1 MLGLLSALVLAL
13 GAGVHP
19 DSQSSSRLTVTEQGA
34 GLELSMQALSL
45 IECLELDVDGDRR
58 LSESELERGR
68 LAIGQYLD
76 ARYQID
82 PTGTRNPWTL
92 ELVDGAQTGYQLV
105 QAMTTFSI
113 ASECEELNV
122 RCRLFLER
130 NPLHRDVA
138 TIVWRGEEPAV
149 FLFGEG
155 VELWNFRSASARRGG
170 VLASYFR
177 LGVEHILGGWDHLAF
192 LLALLVAARGLRSL
206 LAVVTAFTAAHSI
219 TLALAALEVVRVP
232 GRLVE
237 LAIALSIAYVAAE
250 VLLVRRPGA
259 RWVEAFLFGLV
270 HGLGFAG
277 FLGESLVLEPLKVT
291 ALAGF
296 NLGVEA
302 GQLAVVGALALLVTR
317 VPGDRSYRE
326 RRDEWLVPRWLR
338 GALAALVLCAGLYW
352 FLERAGWLPWE
363 SA

>member
-1 MLGLLSALVLAL
+1 MLAWLASFVLAL
-13 GAGVHP
+13 GWGVHP
-19 DSQSSSRLTVTEQGA
+19 DSQSSSRLTVTDAGA
-34 GLELSMQALSL
+34 GLELSVQSLSL
-45 IECLELDVDGDRR
+45 IECLEIDADGDRR
-58 LSESELERGR
+58 LSQVELERGR
-68 LAIGQYLD
+68 AAIGQYFD

-82 PTGTRNPWTL
+82 PTGPRNPWTL

-105 QAMTTFSI
+105 QALTTFPV
-113 ASECEELNV
+113 ARECEELNV
-122 RCRLFLER
+122 RCRLFLEQ

-155 VELWNFRSASARRGG
+155 VERWNFRSASARRGG
-170 VLASYFR
+170 VLASYFQ

-192 LLALLVAARGLRSL
+192 LFALLVAARGVRSL
-206 LAVVTAFTAAHSI
+206 FAVVTAFTAAHSI
-219 TLALAALEVVRVP
+219 TLALAALELVRVP

-250 VLLVRRPGA
+250 ALLVRRPGA
-259 RWVEAFLFGLV
+259 RWIEAFAFGLV

-277 FLGESLVLEPLKVT
+277 FLGDSLVLEPLKVT

-302 GQLAVVGALALLVTR
+302 GQLAVVAAAALVVVRL
-317 VPGDRSYRE
+317 PGDRDYRGQ
-326 RRDEWLVPRWLR
+326 RDQWLVPRWLR
-338 GALAALVLCAGLYW
+338 STLAWGVLAAGLFW

-363 SA
+363 GA

>member
-1 MLGLLSALVLAL
+1 MLAWLAPLALAL
-13 GAGVHP
+13 GLGAHP
-19 DSQSSSRLTVTEQGA
+19 DSQSSSRLTVTEAGA
-34 GLELSMQALSL
+34 GLELSMQSLSL
-45 IECLELDVDGDRR
+45 IECLEIDTDGDRR
-58 LSESELERGR
+58 LSQLELERGR
-68 LAIGQYLD
+68 AAIAQYLD

-82 PTGTRNPWTL
+82 PVGPRNPWTL
-92 ELVDGAQTGYQLV
+92 ELVEGAQTGYQLV
-105 QAMTTFSI
+105 HALTTFPVS
-113 ASECEELNV
+113 AECEELNV
-122 RCRLFLER
+122 RCRLFLEQ

-206 LAVVTAFTAAHSI
+206 LGVVTAFTAAHSI
-219 TLALAALEVVRVP
+219 TLALAALDIVRVP

-259 RWVEAFLFGLV
+259 RWIEAFLFGLV

-302 GQLAVVGALALLVTR
+302 GQLVVVGSAALLVTR
-317 VPGDRSYRE
+317 VPGDRDYRD
-326 RRDEWLVPRWLR
+326 RRNEWLVPRWLR
-338 GALAALVLCAGLYW
+338 GPLATLVLIAGLFW
-352 FLERAGWLPWE
+352 FLERAGWLPWG

>member
-1 MLGLLSALVLAL
+1 MFAGLAPFVLVL
-13 GAGVHP
+13 GSGVHP
-19 DSQSSSRLTVTEQGA
+19 DSQSSSRLTVIDGAA

-45 IECLELDVDGDRR
+45 IECLEIDSDGDRR
-58 LSESELERGR
+58 LSQVELERGR
-68 LAIGQYLD
+68 VAIGPYLD
-76 ARYQID
+76 ARYLID
-82 PTGTRNPWTL
+82 PTGPRNPWTL

-105 QAMTTFSI
+105 HALTTFPI
-113 ASECEELNV
+113 ARECEELNI
-122 RCRLFLER
+122 RCRLFLEQ

-170 VLASYFR
+170 VLASYFQ

-192 LLALLVAARGLRSL
+192 LFALLVAARGLRSL
-206 LAVVTAFTAAHSI
+206 VAVVTAFTAAHSI
-219 TLALAALEVVRVP
+219 TLALAALDLVRVP

-259 RWVEAFLFGLV
+259 RWIEAFVFGLV

-277 FLGESLVLEPLKVT
+277 FLRESLVLEPLKVT
-291 ALAGF
+291 ALLGF

-302 GQLAVVGALALLVTR
+302 GQLAVVAAAALVVAR
-317 VPGDRSYRE
+317 VPGDRDYRGE
-326 RRDEWLVPRWLR
+326 RDAWLVPRWLR
-338 GALAALVLCAGLYW
+338 STLAWAVLLAGLFW